1 MLFALPALRN
11 IQPGVP
17 PIGSSEDLAGFMW
30 NMLLI
35 AAAIITCLINYIRKF
50 RFDGAAAPATLK
62 GFWNKAELLDTFC
75 IKIADPPAVAP
86 APAVAV
92 KVAEAPVPGG
102 AASVAA
108 ADARV
113 HDAK

>member
-35 AAAIITCLINYIRKF
+35 AAAIITCLVNYIRKF
-50 RFDGAAAPATLK
+50 RFDGTTAPATLK
-62 GFWNKAELLDTFC
+62 GFWGKAELLDTLC
-75 IKIADPPAVAP
+75 IKIDDNKTVPVSQAALAAAASTVPISQA
-86 APAVAV
+86 APAV
-92 KVAEAPVPGG
+92 
-102 AASVAA
+102 
-108 ADARV
+108 
-113 HDAK
+113 DAKVSDAK

>member
-35 AAAIITCLINYIRKF
+35 AAAIITCLVNYIRKF
-50 RFDGAAAPATLK
+50 RFDGTTAPATLK
-62 GFWNKAELLDTFC
+62 GFWGKAELLDTLC
-75 IKIADPPAVAP
+75 IKIDNIKTAP
-86 APAVAV
+86 AAA
-92 KVAEAPVPGG
+92 ASAAPVIQ
-102 AASVAA
+102 AAPSV
-108 ADARV
+108 
-113 HDAK
+113 DAKVSDAK